1 MIISKKKEIH
11 KFLNQKNFKKIFI
24 LSGKNSYFKSGANKI
39 FDNLLVEKKTMFYF
53 KKSFYPDIKELK
65 VIIDRKEGEYFV
77 GRTEFD
83 SPDVDNEVL
92 IPAQDIYL
100 KTGQHLSV
108 KIVDASDFDLY
119 AEVVK

>member
-1 MIISKKKEIH
+1 MIISKNKEIH

-65 VIIDRKEGEYFV
+65 VIIEKIDLFN
-77 GRTEFD
+77 
-83 SPDVDNEVL
+83 PDLVIGIGGGCVID
-92 IPAQDIYL
+92 Y
-100 KTGQHLSV
+100 V
-108 KIVDASDFDLY
+108 KIARVIKDNINLATQILDSSF
-119 AEVVK
+119 KIKKKKIMNF